1 MKKLHADTMEK
12 QVLAIRALVK
22 VKAVGGTFIDKFG
35 QFIAIEFTFLLAHL
49 DGLGL
54 LSFDRTRKAVE
65 LLFSLHYRLVHERQ
79 QRQFSATQLE
89 SLVFFQGLD
98 VFLHSPRY
106 VLQRIQFELVL
117 SVRQVDVKREIY
129 RRHSNLLANLRTSL
143 LHLLNEFL
151 FLFVYNH
158 LTFNLLRLIH

>member
-12 QVLAIRALVK
+12 QILAIGALVK
-22 VKAVGGTFIDKFG
+22 VKAVGGTFIYKFG
-35 QFIAIEFTFLLAHL
+35 QVIATEFTFLLPHL

-65 LLFSLHYRLVHERQ
+65 LLFGLHYRLVHERQ